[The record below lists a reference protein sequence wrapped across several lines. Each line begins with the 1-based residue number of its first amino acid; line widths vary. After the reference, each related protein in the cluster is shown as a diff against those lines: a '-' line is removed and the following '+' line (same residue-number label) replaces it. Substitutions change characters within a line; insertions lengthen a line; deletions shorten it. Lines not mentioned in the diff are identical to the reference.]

1 MEFKAAPFAHVAMK
15 CSAFQ
20 AMVDVTSFEMAL
32 FRGLVSTE
40 IDVSL
45 AAQNQLGDAAAGVLQ
60 VGKGRSLNHHRFRM
74 D

>member
-20 AMVDVTSFEMAL
+20 AMVDVISVERAL
-32 FRGLVSTE
+32 FRGLASTE